1 MTYYLIPFFF
11 LTFCTLF
18 ERAKKFS
25 FFIKNKYIY
34 FLIAII
40 FILFIGFR
48 YEVGCDWVSY
58 KNMITQYSD
67 VSLAKVIRYT
77 FIEKDPVILNQS
89 GLKSY
94 HVLHEIGHIF
104 ISFISRNIYI
114 LNLIYSTIFII
125 PLFYFCYQI
134 KSKYLALLI
143 SYPYYIVVVGMGPI
157 RQAACISLL
166 MISIILLSKNKYLW
180 HFLISTFSLSIHQYS
195 IFFNTLLLTPLFP
208 KFYKDHFSKKFILLF
223 LIVVIIISYNL
234 PSYILKTYYYLIL
247 PDSIIPPARGAFFVW
262 LINFFPAL
270 IYLRNIQKFNFNRNL
285 NKILITL
292 SIFEITLLPL
302 VFLKS
307 VIAYRLLLYLFPSSI
322 YITSYIPNLKYTN
335 ISKIINIKTLIFLS
349 LISLV
354 IWLKFAYHAS
364 CWIPYRNILFN

>member
-11 LTFCTLF
+11 LAFCTLF
-18 ERAKKFS
+18 ERTKNFS

-34 FLIAII
+34 FLIAFI
-40 FILFIGFR
+40 FILLIGFR
-48 YEVGCDWVSY
+48 YEIGCDWVSY
-58 KNMITQYSD
+58 KNMLTKYSN
-67 VSLAKVIRYT
+67 VSLSKIIKYT
-77 FIEKDPVILNQS
+77 FFEREAVQS
-89 GLKSY
+89 GLDAY
-94 HVLHEIGHIF
+94 HVLHEIGHIY
-104 ISFISRNIYI
+104 ISFISRNIYV

-134 KSKYLALLI
+134 KRKYLALLI
-143 SYPYYIVVVGMGPI
+143 SYPYYIIVVGMGPI

-166 MISIILLSKNKYLW
+166 MISIILLSKSKYFW
-180 HFLISTFSLSIHQYS
+180 HFLISTFSLLIHQYS
-195 IFFNTLLLTPLFP
+195 IFFNALLLTPLFP
-208 KFYKDHFSKKFILLF
+208 KFYKNHFSKKFILLI
-223 LIVVIIISYNL
+223 LIVLIIISYNL
-234 PSYILKTYYYLIL
+234 PSYILKGYYYLLL

-270 IYLRNIQKFNFNRNL
+270 IYLRNIQEFNFNSNL

-292 SIFEITLLPL
+292 SIFELILLPI

-322 YITSYIPNLKYTN
+322 YITSYIPDLNYTN

-349 LISLV
+349 LFSL
-354 IWLKFAYHAS
+354 ILWLKFAYHAS